1 MIGTTCRHPACSRHG
16 RSWIFAGTGCRKF
29 PPLWIIRVRIL
40 VSLCCGKGG
49 KGGVDRVLLVAVLS
63 CATVAPACSGPGADG
78 VCLLLEGRDRRVA
91 LRIGTQ

>member
-1 MIGTTCRHPACSRHG
+1 MMGTTRRHPTCSRHG
-16 RSWIFAGTGCRKF
+16 RSWIFAGTGCREF
-29 PPLWIIRVRIL
+29 SPLLIIRVRIL

-49 KGGVDRVLLVAVLS
+49 VDRVMIVAILS

-78 VCLLLEGRDRRVA
+78 VCLLLKGRDRRVA